1 MLQGSEARTHD
12 LARTCSHTQ
21 RYIVHIV
28 SICFYDIYLYMHVDC
43 NEEKHLHTCR
53 YDFIL
58 DIDIDLRKEWQK
70 FQPPLVSL
78 QWSHWI
84 CYQLPFSNTR
94 LMICAYRPTGQIYRS
109 LLPIQI
115 YNQSQI
121 LATFTS
127 SICPLFTSNGFQIC
141 GRNWCICK
149 SESMIRLSFQVF
161 GQIDVRSTPDV
172 QCIYVTLISNRCPF
186 HANWL
191 MSVSVKRK
199 LDDWHQIEKGCMNNT
214 PWVELTEPERDDLKW
229 DFLFYLG
236 VPSSHFQFRVF
247 TVTVC
252 HVHLSGCEPRR
263 SYVNLAQMRVL
274 FQYVDANGDG
284 SLSLTEFIEPLCQHC
299 LASHS

>member
-1 MLQGSEARTHD
+1 
-12 LARTCSHTQ
+12 
-21 RYIVHIV
+21 
-28 SICFYDIYLYMHVDC
+28 
-43 NEEKHLHTCR
+43 
-53 YDFIL
+53 
-58 DIDIDLRKEWQK
+58 
-70 FQPPLVSL
+70 
-78 QWSHWI
+78 
-84 CYQLPFSNTR
+84 
-94 LMICAYRPTGQIYRS
+94 
-109 LLPIQI
+109 
-115 YNQSQI
+115 
-121 LATFTS
+121 
-127 SICPLFTSNGFQIC
+127 
-141 GRNWCICK
+141 
-149 SESMIRLSFQVF
+149 
-161 GQIDVRSTPDV
+161 
-172 QCIYVTLISNRCPF
+172 
-186 HANWL
+186 